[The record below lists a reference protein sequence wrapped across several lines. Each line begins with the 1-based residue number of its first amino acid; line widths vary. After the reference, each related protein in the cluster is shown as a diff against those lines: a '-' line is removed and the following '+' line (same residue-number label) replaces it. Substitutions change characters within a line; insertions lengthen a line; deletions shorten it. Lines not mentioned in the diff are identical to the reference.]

1 MLPIIWPRVG
11 AGVAAHPGKAA
22 CAASKAAFTSALVD
36 RGNSPRVSA
45 NIAGFMEVKVA
56 PSLDEVNCPLMM
68 L

>member
-1 MLPIIWPRVG
+1 MLPIICPRVG
-11 AGVAAHPGKAA
+11 AGVAAQLGKAA

-36 RGNSPRVSA
+36 RGNSPRVSV

-56 PSLDEVNCPLMM
+56 PSLDEVNCPLIM